1 MPSNLRHPFTNR
13 AKAFAF
19 IILFVLGTYS
29 PAFSQTE
36 GGKIGA
42 TLHFQQTL
50 IMQANNNFPSPYS
63 GQNSFLSKEP
73 PALSVTSNFFLNVYL
88 PDEFRVTFNPEL
100 SGGKAL
106 SGALGIAGFPN
117 GDAFRIGK
125 PTPQLSSGEYYLRK
139 TLSLSGPNS
148 ANGGSRLTFVLGK
161 FSIVD
166 FFDHNA
172 YSNDARTQFMNW
184 ALMNN
189 GAWDYPADTRGY
201 IPGFVA
207 EFISPTYTLRFAATM
222 QTNSANGPNFDP
234 NIAKAHGFTLQG
246 GYAYRLGHL
255 PGKIRL
261 LLYYNTGRFGSYT
274 EAATNPIY
282 DHNIVLTR
290 QYGRTKVGF
299 GVNIQQKLCRHVG
312 LFARIGWDNGQSEAW
327 SYTEI
332 DRTVSVGILT
342 EPDLFGRKYDTFGIG
357 GAVDGLS
364 NAHRAYLASGG
375 YGFIIGD
382 GKLPHY
388 GLESVLETFY
398 SFRVN
403 KLLALSA
410 DYQFVINPAYNMDR
424 GPIDVFGI
432 RAHVSI

>member
-1 MPSNLRHPFTNR
+1 MSSQPRHRFTNR
-13 AKAFAF
+13 AMIIVFAS
-19 IILFVLGTYS
+19 LLTLNMYAS
-29 PAFSQTE
+29 AFSQTSE
-36 GGKIGA
+36 NKISA
-42 TLHFQQTL
+42 SLHFQQTL
-50 IMQANNNFPSPYS
+50 IMQANNNFPSPYA

-73 PALSVTSNFFLNVYL
+73 PALSVTSNFFLNIYL
-88 PDEFRVTFNPEL
+88 PGRFGIVFNPEL

-106 SGALGIAGFPN
+106 SGALGIAAFPN

-125 PTPQLSSGEYYLRK
+125 PTPQLSSGEIYLRK
-139 TLSLSGPNS
+139 TFGISGSNS
-148 ANGGSRLTFVLGK
+148 DNDASRLTFILGK

-166 FFDHNA
+166 FFDRNA

-207 EFISPTYTLRFAATM
+207 EYLNPTFTLRFAATM
-222 QTNSANGPNFDP
+222 QTSSANGPNFDP

-246 GYAYRLGHL
+246 GYAYRLGGQ
-255 PGKIRL
+255 PGKVRL
-261 LLYYNTGRFGSYT
+261 LLYYNIGHFGNFN
-274 EAATNPIY
+274 AATTNPIY

-299 GVNIQQKLCRHVG
+299 GINVQQRLCRDAG
-312 LFARIGWDNGQSEAW
+312 LFARIGWDNGQNETW

-332 DRTVSVGILT
+332 DRTVSAGILT
-342 EPDLFGRKYDTFGIG
+342 KPHLFGRKYDTFGIG
-357 GAVDGLS
+357 AAVDGLS

-388 GLESVLETFY
+388 GLESILETFY
-398 SFRVN
+398 SFRVD
-403 KLLALSA
+403 KMLALSA
-410 DYQFVINPAYNMDR
+410 DYQFVVNPAYNRDR
-424 GPIDVFGI
+424 GPVNIFGI
-432 RAHVSI
+432 RAHVTI